1 MGVEDDIRLQQQVNR
16 STWRARRAEGVD
28 EGAPLEVDFFFHGSD
43 RQAAERLAAL
53 LASEARSVH
62 LRCSRTGLLRRIEC
76 VVSGSERLPAVTLA
90 VLDGWVEAMTRLGD
104 RHGLEFDG
112 WGAEVSGED

>member
-1 MGVEDDIRLQQQVNR
+1 MGVEDDIRLQQQMNR

-28 EGAPLEVDFFFHGSD
+28 EGAPLEVDFFSTARTGRPPSAWPLCW
-43 RQAAERLAAL
+43 RPR
-53 LASEARSVH
+53 RSVH

-90 VLDGWVEAMTRLGD
+90 VLDAWVEAMTCLGD

-112 WGAEVSGED
+112 WGAEVPGED